1 MDDHESVEVD
11 ISLHDDVEQFLA
23 SAQAATNPAEKIQW
37 CESIEETILRRTD
50 VDESERTALL
60 HKFVRPIMELH
71 VTASKEIKLFVI
83 RFAQAIAIEYYEH
96 LKDVLGSFYN
106 LTSDDNDIVQ
116 RQLLQAGVH
125 VYRRSLRYI
134 ADTDVRDDTR
144 TMHSQLESIKESLL
158 QQLSSKIEK
167 EYFPTDIFLELCQII
182 TLPHTTT

>member
-1 MDDHESVEVD
+1 MDDHASVEVD

-23 SAQAATNPAEKIQW
+23 SAQAASNPAEKIQW

-71 VTASKEIKLFVI
+71 VAASKEIKLFVI

-106 LTSDDNDIVQ
+106 LT
-116 RQLLQAGVH
+116 
-125 VYRRSLRYI
+125 
-134 ADTDVRDDTR
+134 
-144 TMHSQLESIKESLL
+144 KKK
-158 QQLSSKIEK
+158 KILF
-167 EYFPTDIFLELCQII
+167 Y
-182 TLPHTTT
+182 